1 VLLSES
7 ILLLAALAAIP
18 ALQGPMLRV
27 DTTKPLSAFGSCFVA
42 TQEQTSRPWSFVPNG
57 RGGVFSDAGADGIT
71 APYRLQVREDGQSN
85 RLLLFAAA
93 GADQFVRDVERCR

>member
-1 VLLSES
+1 LLSES
-7 ILLLAALAAIP
+7 ILLLTALAANP
-18 ALQGPMLRV
+18 DLQGPMLRA
-27 DTTKPLSAFGSCFVA
+27 DTTKPLSAFGSCFIA
-42 TQEQTSRPWSFVPNG
+42 TQEQASRPWSFVPNG

-93 GADQFVRDVERCR
+93 GADQLVGAVERCR